1 MSIRY
6 SSRLLNACE
15 HRIYEETGMILKFAI
30 GEVPAQYEAA
40 IQEEE
45 GAFGLFL
52 RIPIERVSQL
62 LTCVHPFDDCI

>member
-1 MSIRY
+1 
-6 SSRLLNACE
+6 
-15 HRIYEETGMILKFAI
+15 MILKFAI

-45 GAFGLFL
+45 GAFGSFL

-62 LTCVHPFDDCI
+62 LTSVHPFDECI

>member
-1 MSIRY
+1 
-6 SSRLLNACE
+6 
-15 HRIYEETGMILKFAI
+15 MILKFAI